1 MSGPA
6 IATSAQAARIAATV
20 QEYARM
26 KITGFETIRLGEFP
40 NLLWLHIHTDQGLIG
55 LGETFFGARAVEAYI
70 HETVAPLLLGK
81 PAGQMDRHA
90 RTLQTGYLGFSGSGV
105 EMRAASAV
113 DIALW
118 DLHGQATG
126 QPVYQCLG
134 GLSHDR
140 VRIYNTCAGYRY
152 IRAEGGQKP
161 ENWGTGGGAGPY
173 EDLDAFLHRAD
184 ELAHSLLEQG
194 ITAMKIWP
202 FDMAAEASEGRTI
215 SAADLDS
222 ALTPFRK
229 IRDAVGGKMDIMAE
243 LHSLW
248 TPLGAERVL
257 RALADY
263 DPFWVEDPIKMTNA
277 DVLASLRARTNVPIC
292 ASETLATRRAFRE
305 YLQAD
310 AVDVVL
316 LDLSWCGGIGEAK
329 KIATLA
335 EAWGRPVAP
344 HDCTGPVVL
353 TASVHLSLNCP
364 NTLVQETVRAFTSGW
379 YKEVMTALPDIRG
392 GFVYPSTEPG
402 LGVKLQPERLAA
414 ADCERRMS
422 KI

>member
-1 MSGPA
+1 
-6 IATSAQAARIAATV
+6 V
-20 QEYARM
+20 
-26 KITGFETIRLGEFP
+26 KITALETIRLGEFP
-40 NLLWLHIHTDQGLIG
+40 NLLWLHIQTDQGLTG

-81 PAGQMDRHA
+81 PAGQIDRHA
-90 RTLQTGYLGFSGSGV
+90 RTLQTGYLGFTGTGV

-118 DLHGQATG
+118 DIQGQATG
-126 QPVYQCLG
+126 QPIWQCLG

-152 IRAEGGQKP
+152 IRAASGQNAA
-161 ENWGTGGGAGPY
+161 NWGTEAKAGPY

-202 FDMAAEASEGRTI
+202 LDPAAELTEGRSI
-215 SAADLDS
+215 SAAELERG
-222 ALTPFRK
+222 LEPFRK
-229 IRDAVGGKMDIMAE
+229 IRDAVGGKMDIMCE

-248 TPLGAERVL
+248 TPLAAERVL
-257 RALADY
+257 SALKQY

-277 DVLASLRARTNVPIC
+277 DLLAGLRRRTGVPIC
-292 ASETLATRRAFRE
+292 ASETLAGRRAFRE
-305 YLQAD
+305 FLQAD
-310 AVDVVL
+310 AVDVVM

-335 EAWGRPVAP
+335 ESFGRPVAP

-353 TASVHLSLNCP
+353 GASCHLSLNCP
-364 NTLVQETVRAFTSGW
+364 NTLVQETVRAFTTGW
-379 YKEVMTALPDIRG
+379 YREVMTALPDIRD
-392 GFVYPSTEPG
+392 GFVYPSDAPG
-402 LGVKLQPERLAA
+402 LGMALQPERLAA
-414 ADCERRMS
+414 GDVERTVSRV
-422 KI
+422 